1 MGRFLITCLGCSLML
16 IIFLFP
22 AQPQELYGGN
32 GEVPF
37 IVDRVDHARS
47 ESLWS
52 AEMYEIYSHDNYGE
66 YAPFAH
72 SLDFSDIDYPLLH
85 AALFYESNRARVME
99 GLDALPWN
107 FNLEITAYNHSL
119 FMVESF
125 EFAHY
130 SGDSR
135 RRSPNNRG
143 SLAGITNPQVTENIA
158 INFALDYEEGRKF
171 FVHDVDIYSYDNN
184 PAHALQPLSYA
195 GFAKKALRLWM
206 DSFGHRKNLL
216 SPNAVEMGTG
226 AFFYREAN
234 SGYFPKFRTT
244 QNFQWWSP
252 VISTESS
259 DPLPP
264 GFRFE

>member
-1 MGRFLITCLGCSLML
+1 MGKYLLTCMGCALMFC
-16 IIFLFP
+16 IFLLP
-22 AQPQELYGGN
+22 VQPQELHAGN
-32 GEVPF
+32 DELGYP
-37 IVDRVDHARS
+37 VDRVEHARS

-52 AEMYEIYSHDNYGE
+52 ARMYELYTHRDYE
-66 YAPFAH
+66 QYPPFSQA
-72 SLDFSDIDYPLLH
+72 LNFTDIDYPLLH
-85 AALFYESNRARVME
+85 AALFYESNRARVSE

-107 FNLEITAYNHSL
+107 INLEITAYNHSL
-119 FMVESF
+119 FMVESY

-171 FVHDVDIYSYDNN
+171 YVHDVDLYSYDNN
-184 PAHALQPLSYA
+184 PANSLKPLTYI
-195 GFAKKALRLWM
+195 GFAKNAVNLWM
-206 DSFGHRKNLL
+206 ESFGHRKNLL
-216 SPNAVEMGTG
+216 SPNAVEMGAG

-244 QNFQWWSP
+244 QNFQWWTP
-252 VISTESS
+252 VIPGESR

-264 GFRFE
+264 GFRLE